1 MPIEKFPYLYEKFGR
16 NPKGL
21 AAIELKKKMKT
32 IFIGICVKVKFQIKV
47 KREIKVKKE
56 KGDKEAK

>member
-1 MPIEKFPYLYEKFGR
+1 
-16 NPKGL
+16 
-21 AAIELKKKMKT
+21 MKT

-56 KGDKEAK
+56 KGDKEAKQKRNIKFQIEFGKSRCDLKEKQ

>member
-21 AAIELKKKMKT
+21 AAIELKKNENYFYRNLCQSKIPNKS
-32 IFIGICVKVKFQIKV
+32 
-47 KREIKVKKE
+47 KKGNKSQE
-56 KGDKEAK
+56 RKGR

>member
-47 KREIKVKKE
+47 NKE